1 MIRLVYPDTVYIDEW
16 DAAGGTGEGHYVGL
30 RPFDG
35 YSIKY
40 TPANATNVDTTW
52 VALNPDIAYYKGTI
66 NSDGIVPVKAGTAQ
80 FEVTNNENPKLTEL
94 VTINFVYKHPLENVI
109 TDDNYTMTAGT
120 DIYLNLDFNPTN
132 ATEQRFSWTYDKEG
146 IVALKDRI
154 NSSEDGMTSW
164 TTHKMTALNSG
175 IVKVTGTPVD
185 NTAGCQPVVFTVD
198 VGGNKSDAQA
208 AMKVYDKISAITG
221 VITLDSEAA
230 IKDAR
235 TAYNALT
242 DSQKAILAKEK
253 ILLEA
258 AENELDYMKKMEQSQ
273 AKPVHVHSFG
283 EYKTVKAATVFESG
297 LKERTCACGQKES
310 QIIGKLTP
318 ALNVA
323 VTKLPLKVKQSTTK
337 LKVTGMENGDS
348 VKSWKSS
355 NTEIFKVSGKANGTC
370 KITAGSKTGKATL
383 TITLAS
389 GLQKK
394 VTVTVQS
401 GTVKTTKI
409 TGLKSTL
416 TLAKGKKTT
425 LKPVLTPITSQQ
437 KITYS
442 SSNKRVAVVTSKGVI
457 TAKSAGTAKIT
468 VKSGSKEYAVKVTV
482 PKTKTTK
489 ITGIKESITVK
500 KGKTY
505 TLKPKLTPKASDEKV
520 TYKSS
525 NKKVATVTSSGK
537 IKGIKKGTA
546 TIIVK
551 SGSVSVKCKVT
562 VK

>member
-1 MIRLVYPDTVYIDEW
+1 
-16 DAAGGTGEGHYVGL
+16 
-30 RPFDG
+30 
-35 YSIKY
+35 
-40 TPANATNVDTTW
+40 
-52 VALNPDIAYYKGTI
+52 
-66 NSDGIVPVKAGTAQ
+66 
-80 FEVTNNENPKLTEL
+80 
-94 VTINFVYKHPLENVI
+94 
-109 TDDNYTMTAGT
+109 
-120 DIYLNLDFNPTN
+120 
-132 ATEQRFSWTYDKEG
+132 
-146 IVALKDRI
+146 
-154 NSSEDGMTSW
+154 
-164 TTHKMTALNSG
+164 
-175 IVKVTGTPVD
+175 
-185 NTAGCQPVVFTVD
+185 
-198 VGGNKSDAQA
+198 
-208 AMKVYDKISAITG
+208 YDKISAITG

-242 DSQKAILAKEK
+242 DSQKAILTKEK

-355 NTEIFKVSGKANGTC
+355 NTKIFKVSGKANGTC

-425 LKPVLTPITSQQ
+425 LKPVLTPFTSQQ

-442 SSNKRVAVVTSKGVI
+442 SSNKKVATVSSKGVV
-457 TAKSAGTAKIT
+457 TAKAAGTAKIT
-468 VKSGSKEYAVKVTV
+468 VKSGSKKVTVKVTV

-489 ITGIKESITVK
+489 ITGVKESITVK

-505 TLKPKLTPKASDEKV
+505 TLKPVLTPKASDEKL

-525 NKKVATVTSSGK
+525 NTKVATVTSSGK

-546 TIIVK
+546 TITVK
-551 SGSVSVKCKVT
+551 SGSISVKCIVT